1 MNALIVTSA
10 QVGDGKSTI
19 AAGLAQHLLAS
30 GRRVHILRVQGSDAA
45 SASRDAALL
54 AALPGPPTAGSP
66 GRALSLSD
74 AGDAVKD
81 AASEG
86 VAVVE
91 AEPAE
96 AREAASAWG
105 ASAVVVQR
113 AGATEASLRQAQ
125 DAALRQAQGAAATLG
140 IAVEK
145 TAVAVTAV
153 MAADLSKVRAALDA
167 QGPRPLLVLPED
179 RTLAAPRL
187 SELARALEASF
198 LCNGAGE
205 DEVIERVM
213 IGSVASDPG
222 APYFSMHER
231 KAVLTR
237 FEKTDVQ
244 LAALSTPLVCLLLT
258 GGQQPSPY
266 LFDRAQS
273 LGVPVLLTARS
284 TVAAMEALGE
294 AYAGARFGGKRKLE
308 QVRDLLEKHL
318 DTAALEDLLG

>member
-10 QVGDGKSTI
+10 QAGDGKSTI

-45 SASRDAALL
+45 SAERDAKLL
-54 AALPGPPTAGSP
+54 AALPGVHSP
-66 GRALSLSD
+66 GRALTSPE
-74 AGDAVKD
+74 AGEAVK
-81 AASEG
+81 AAVADG

-105 ASAVVVQR
+105 AAAVVVQR
-113 AGATEASLRQAQ
+113 AGATEA
-125 DAALRQAQGAAATLG
+125 ALRQAQGAAANLG
-140 IAVEK
+140 IAGEK
-145 TAVAVTAV
+145 PAVAVTVLA
-153 MAADLSKVRAALDA
+153 A
-167 QGPRPLLVLPED
+167 QGLPPLLVLPED

-187 SELARALEASF
+187 GELARALEASF
-198 LCNGAGE
+198 LCNGADE
-205 DEVIERVM
+205 NEVIERIM
-213 IGSVASDPG
+213 IGSVGHDPG
-222 APYFSMHER
+222 VPYFSMHER

-237 FEKTDVQ
+237 FDKTDVQ

-273 LGVPVLLTARS
+273 LGVPVLLTARN
-284 TVAAMEALGE
+284 TVGAMEAVGE
-294 AYAGARFGGKRKLE
+294 AYAGARFGGAQKLE
-308 QVRDLLEKHL
+308 RLRELFAEHLDAPALEK
-318 DTAALEDLLG
+318 LLA

>member
-10 QVGDGKSTI
+10 QAGDGKSTI

-30 GRRVHILRVQGSDAA
+30 GRRVHVLRLQGSDAA
-45 SASRDAALL
+45 SAERDAALL
-54 AALPGPPTAGSP
+54 AALPGARSP

-74 AGDAVKD
+74 AGKAVKEAGD
-81 AASEG
+81 G

-105 ASAVVVQR
+105 TGAIVVQR
-113 AGATEASLRQAQ
+113 AQATDTS
-125 DAALRQAQGAAATLG
+125 AALGGAAPK
-140 IAVEK
+140 IAL
-145 TAVAVTAV
+145 AVTAV
-153 MAADLSKVRAALDA
+153 AAADLSKVRAALGA
-167 QGPRPLLVLPED
+167 GNLPPLLVLPED
-179 RTLAAPRL
+179 RTLAAPRVG
-187 SELARALEASF
+187 ELARALAASF
-198 LCNGAGE
+198 LCDGTGE
-205 DEVIERVM
+205 DEVVERIM

-237 FEKTDVQ
+237 FDKTDLQ
-244 LAALSTPLVCLLLT
+244 LAALCTPLVCLLLT

-273 LGVPVLLTARS
+273 LGVPVLLTALG
-284 TVAAMEALGE
+284 TVDAMEAVGE
-294 AYAGARFGGKRKLE
+294 AYAGARFGGVRKLE
-308 QVRDLLEKHL
+308 RLRDLLTEHL
-318 DTAALEDLLG
+318 DAVALEALFS

>member
-1 MNALIVTSA
+1 VTSA
-10 QVGDGKSTI
+10 QPGDGKSTI
-19 AAGLAQHLLAS
+19 AAGLALHLLAG
-30 GRRVHILRVQGSDAA
+30 GRRVQVLRVQGSDAA
-45 SASRDAALL
+45 SAERDATLL

-66 GRALSLSD
+66 GRALPLSEAGKAVKEA
-74 AGDAVKD
+74 AGD
-81 AASEG
+81 G
-86 VAVVE
+86 VAIVE

-105 ASAVVVQR
+105 AGAVVVQR
-113 AGATEASLRQAQ
+113 AGAT
-125 DAALRQAQGAAATLG
+125 ALRQAQGVAALG
-140 IAVEK
+140 LAVEK

-153 MAADLSKVRAALDA
+153 AAADLSKVRAAVVA
-167 QGPRPLLVLPED
+167 QGPPPLLVLPED

-187 SELARALEASF
+187 GELARVLEASF
-198 LCNGAGE
+198 LCDGADE
-205 DEVIERVM
+205 DEVIERIM

-222 APYFSMHER
+222 TPYFSMHER

-237 FEKTDVQ
+237 FDKTDVQ
-244 LAALSTPLVCLLLT
+244 LAALGTPLVCLLLT

-284 TVAAMEALGE
+284 TVDAMEALGE
-294 AYAGARFGGKRKLE
+294 AYAGARFGGERKLE
-308 QVRDLLEKHL
+308 RVRDLLAEHL

>member
-10 QVGDGKSTI
+10 QAGDGKSTV

-30 GRRVHILRVQGSDAA
+30 GHRVRILRVQGSDAA
-45 SASRDAALL
+45 SAERDAALL
-54 AALPGPPTAGSP
+54 AAVPGPPTAGSP
-66 GRALSLSD
+66 GRALPLSE
-74 AGDAVKD
+74 AGDAVKE

-105 ASAVVVQR
+105 VGAIVVQR
-113 AGATEASLRQAQ
+113 AGETE
-125 DAALRQAQGAAATLG
+125 AALRQAQGAAVTLG
-140 IAVEK
+140 LAVEK

-153 MAADLSKVRAALDA
+153 AAADLSKVRAALGA
-167 QGPRPLLVLPED
+167 QGLPPLLVLPED

-187 SELARALEASF
+187 GELVRALEASF
-198 LCNGAGE
+198 LCNGADE

-213 IGSVASDPG
+213 IGSVGHDPG

-237 FEKTDVQ
+237 FDKTDVQ
-244 LAALSTPLVCLLLT
+244 LAALSTPLICLLLT

-273 LGVPVLLTARS
+273 LGVPALLTARS
-284 TVAAMEALGE
+284 TVGAMEALGE
-294 AYAGARFGGKRKLE
+294 AYAGARFGGARKLE
-308 QVRDLLEKHL
+308 RLRELFAEHL
-318 DTAALEDLLG
+318 DAAVLETLLA

>member
-10 QVGDGKSTI
+10 QAGDGKSTI
-19 AAGLAQHLLAS
+19 AAGLALHLLAS
-30 GRRVHILRVQGSDAA
+30 GRPVHILRVQGSDAA
-45 SASRDAALL
+45 SAERDATLL
-54 AALPGPPTAGSP
+54 AALPGVRSP
-66 GRALSLSD
+66 GRALSLSEAGKAVKEA
-74 AGDAVKD
+74 AGD
-81 AASEG
+81 G

-96 AREAASAWG
+96 AREAASAWDAG
-105 ASAVVVQR
+105 AVMVQR
-113 AGATEASLRQAQ
+113 AGAMEAAV
-125 DAALRQAQGAAATLG
+125 RQAQGAAASLG
-140 IAVEK
+140 TADGK

-153 MAADLSKVRAALDA
+153 VARDLSKLRAALDS
-167 QGPRPLLVLPED
+167 QGLRPLLVLPED

-187 SELARALEASF
+187 GDLARTLEASF
-198 LCNGAGE
+198 LCDGADE

-237 FEKTDVQ
+237 FDKTDLQ

-273 LGVPVLLTARS
+273 LGVPVLLTARG
-284 TVAAMEALGE
+284 TVDAMEALGE
-294 AYAGARFGGKRKLE
+294 AYAGARFGGARKLE
-308 QVRDLLEKHL
+308 RLRELLTEHL
-318 DTAALEDLLG
+318 DTAALETLLG

>member
-10 QVGDGKSTI
+10 QAGDGKSTI
-19 AAGLAQHLLAS
+19 AAGFALHLLAS

-45 SASRDAALL
+45 PAERDAALL
-54 AALPGPPTAGSP
+54 AALPGVRTP
-66 GRALSLSD
+66 GQALPLSEAD
-74 AGDAVKD
+74 KAVKEAAGD
-81 AASEG
+81 G

-105 ASAVVVQR
+105 AGAVVVQR
-113 AGATEASLRQAQ
+113 AGATET
-125 DAALRQAQGAAATLG
+125 ALRQAQGAAATVG
-140 IAVEK
+140 IAGEK
-145 TAVAVTAV
+145 AALAVTAV
-153 MAADLSKVRAALDA
+153 AAADLSKVRAALEVK
-167 QGPRPLLVLPED
+167 GLRPLLVLPED

-187 SELARALEASF
+187 RDLARALEASV
-198 LCNGAGE
+198 LCDGAGE
-205 DEVIERVM
+205 DEVIERIM

-237 FEKTDVQ
+237 SEKTDVQ
-244 LAALSTPLVCLLLT
+244 LAALCTPLVCLLLT

-266 LFDRAQS
+266 LFDRAHS

-284 TVAAMEALGE
+284 TVEAMEALGE
-294 AYAGARFGGKRKLE
+294 AYAGARFGGERKLE
-308 QVRDLLEKHL
+308 RLRVLLTDHL
-318 DTAALEDLLG
+318 DTAALEALLG